1 MDVVVGIQGLN
12 GLLWWD
18 NVLGNGE
25 GRFVRFIIGHN
36 SLHFD
41 SLLWRFR
48 GGAARDKFQE
58 FHDSLDII

>member
-1 MDVVVGIQGLN
+1 M
-12 GLLWWD
+12 
-18 NVLGNGE
+18 LGNGE

-58 FHDSLDII
+58 FHDSSGYNIIRSIIVIA